1 MAITSLA
8 TLRTAVQNWT
18 HRSSLSTD
26 RIDEALTFAEA
37 RMARELRVRDM
48 ESDASVSITSGTR
61 TAALPTNYRG
71 LKRIYL
77 DTSPIASLEYVTP
90 ENYWRKWMSST
101 TGQPVAYTIE
111 AENFVFG
118 PVPESAYTAKVL
130 SLGLAA
136 LTGSVVPALLTNNPD
151 LYLYG
156 TLVHVAPFTGN
167 SRRIAEWNGLYESAS
182 NSVKASDLKDRHG
195 AGVLVMRPEIAG
207 P

>member
-1 MAITSLA
+1 MAITTLA

-37 RMARELRVRDM
+37 RIARELRVRDM
-48 ESDASVSITSGTR
+48 ETDADVAIVASTR

-77 DTSPIASLEYVTP
+77 DTDPIQPLGYVSPET
-90 ENYWRKWMSST
+90 YWSTYMST
-101 TGQPVAYTIE
+101 KVGPPVAYTIE
-111 AENFVFG
+111 AGNFVFG
-118 PVPESAYTAKVL
+118 PIPDTSYTAKAL
-130 SLGLAA
+130 SIGLAA
-136 LTGSVVPALLTNNPD
+136 LTASVIPALFTNNPD

-156 TLVHVAPFTGN
+156 TLVHIAPFTGN
-167 SRRIAEWNGLYESAS
+167 SGRIAEWESLFTIS
-182 NSVKASDLKDRHG
+182 RESIKRSDMRDRHPG
-195 AGVLVMRPEIAG
+195 ILVMRPETAG